1 MEPIVSLLGSLIQD
15 SIHTVFGWFE
25 SNGVPAGG
33 GIGNRKWFLHHRESI
48 AGGEDVR
55 S

>member
-15 SIHTVFGWFE
+15 SIHTVFGWFRG
-25 SNGVPAGG
+25 NGVPAGG
-33 GIGNRKWFLHHRESI
+33 GIRDGSGSCTTESI
-48 AGGEDVR
+48 AGGEDVG